1 MLASDILL
9 KIAKPGLKLQLN
21 HESIPFKIEGDA
33 VVLQTLNNR
42 RPYQLHGG
50 RSFLLFTVFLLEASF
65 SFAQVNPVYDL
76 PKPKA
81 FENRKLASELTP
93 DKPINPVKRVKQNV
107 VTHYNFH
114 FNAQNKLDK
123 VIRSAKAAHVD
134 TFTRLLTVFN
144 YSLDKTAQ
152 QQQELDSVILK
163 ANNGILLHDLRN
175 DWVDDLYL
183 LMGKS
188 YFFQKKYDS
197 AYDVFQFINY
207 NFQPREKQESGMEK
221 SIGSNLN
228 NSGNVYT
235 ISSREKK
242 LSLHQSTRNESLL
255 WIVKTLLEQGLDDE
269 ARSMMET
276 LGRDVNF
283 PKRLRDE
290 LTEIKGDWFYR
301 KKQYDSAAYYLEKSL
316 PVCEG
321 NTEKSRRYYLI
332 AQLHAL
338 SNQPEKA
345 DTAFEKA
352 VSITT
357 NPVLDAYAR
366 ISQIG
371 LSTTGKDR
379 DQRITENL
387 AALIKMGEKEKY
399 QTFRGI
405 IHAAAATL
413 ERSRNNTTAAIRLLV
428 SSNQAAG
435 NDAELKN
442 TNSLAIAEMAF
453 ESRDYPL
460 AKMYFDSANTVG
472 HPQEQKLNAQKT
484 AVTDLVKYLDL
495 VKTEDSLQRIAGLP
509 EKERADY
516 LTALLKK
523 MEKEK
528 DAFGNPSV
536 KKSGGQAIQRNRF
549 AEDQTGSLF
558 PSGATK
564 GEWYFNNPT
573 LKAQGSQAFQV
584 KWGTRPNED
593 NWRRSSTGAA
603 TGRNATGRT
612 RAITETVEQDEEE
625 RSIESLAAGL
635 PLSAKSVQESNN
647 RKADAARQLALIY
660 KNKLGDCKLSV
671 QWHEIMLNANS
682 KHPELEMVLFDLAV
696 CCKDLGLTEKMNR
709 YRSQLEQASP
719 GGNFTLMLNN
729 PAAAAQKKQETNTAA
744 AESYEK
750 IYDEFLSGNFGQA
763 IALKK
768 TADSLYGKQA
778 WTPQL
783 MYIEAVYY
791 VKSRQDSTAIS
802 ILQSISTLFP
812 SSPLARKAT
821 ALADVVSRRSIIE
834 KELQSM
840 DVVRKKE
847 DSISWVDDSP
857 LPKTRE
863 KLETQ
868 EKKTEKA
875 VAVQQVTVKPAAK
888 DTTIFK
894 APPPSISQPR
904 EDTAYRFNANGPHA
918 VIMLMNNVDVVY
930 VNEAKRALN
939 RYHAERFAENELTVN
954 NDKIGNNPFII
965 ISFFPNAAEAMGY
978 WEKTAPLASREIFP
992 WLPADKY
999 KFYILSPDHLKKMME
1014 EQKPDNFIN
1023 FIKGQFPG
1031 KF

>member
-1 MLASDILL
+1 MA
-9 KIAKPGLKLQLN
+9 
-21 HESIPFKIEGDA
+21 
-33 VVLQTLNNR
+33 
-42 RPYQLHGG
+42 
-50 RSFLLFTVFLLEASF
+50 ASF
-65 SFAQVNPVYDL
+65 SIAQVNPVYDL

-152 QQQELDSVILK
+152 QKQELDSVVLK

-188 YFFQKKYDS
+188 YFFQKKFDS
-197 AYDVFQFINY
+197 AIDVFQFINY
-207 NFQPREKQESGMEK
+207 NFQPREKQENGMEK

-242 LSLHQSTRNESLL
+242 LQLHHSIRNESLL
-255 WIVKTLLEQGLDDE
+255 WIVKTLLEQGLEDE

-276 LGRDVNF
+276 LDRDVNF
-283 PKRLRDE
+283 PKRLRGE
-290 LTEIKGDWFYR
+290 LTEVKGDWFYR
-301 KKQYDSAAYYLEKSL
+301 KKQYDSAAYYLEKSV

-321 NTEKSRRYYLI
+321 NTEKSRRYFLI

-345 DTAFEKA
+345 DTAFDKA
-352 VSITT
+352 VSLTT

-379 DQRITENL
+379 DQRITENV

-399 QTFRGI
+399 ASFKAI

-413 ERSRNNTTAAIRLLV
+413 ERSRNNSTAAIRLYV

-435 NDAELKN
+435 SDVELKN

-453 ESRDYPL
+453 DSRDYPL
-460 AKMYFDSANTVG
+460 AKMYFDSANTSG

-484 AVTDLVKYLDL
+484 AVTDLVKYLDQ
-495 VKTEDSLQRIAGLP
+495 VKTEDSLQRIANLP
-509 EKERADY
+509 EKERTDY
-516 LTALLKK
+516 LAALLKK

-528 DAFGNPSV
+528 DAMGTAGL

-558 PSGATK
+558 PTGATK
-564 GEWYFNNPT
+564 GEWYFNNPS

-584 KWGTRPNED
+584 RWGTRPNED
-593 NWRRSSTGAA
+593 NWRRSSNGVA
-603 TGRNATGRT
+603 TGRNASGRT
-612 RAITETVEQDEEE
+612 RVMTETVEQDEEE
-625 RSIESLAAGL
+625 GTIASLMANL
-635 PLSAKSVQESNN
+635 PLTAKRLQESNN
-647 RKADAARQLALIY
+647 KKADAARQLALIY

-682 KHPELEMVLFDLAV
+682 KHPELEMALFDLAV
-696 CCKDLGLTEKMNR
+696 CCKELGLADKLSR
-709 YRSQLEQASP
+709 YKSQLEQASP
-719 GGNFTLMLNN
+719 GGNFTLLLNN

-744 AESYEK
+744 AAFYEK
-750 IYDEFLSGNFGQA
+750 IYDAFLSGNFGQA
-763 IALKK
+763 VAMKK
-768 TADSLYGKQA
+768 TADSIYGKQA

-791 VKSRQDSTAIS
+791 VKSRQDSAAIS
-802 ILQSISTLFP
+802 ILQSISNIFPASPIASKAKTL
-812 SSPLARKAT
+812 AE
-821 ALADVVSRRSIIE
+821 VVSRRSAIE
-834 KELQSM
+834 SELQSLNI
-840 DVVRKKE
+840 VRKKE

-857 LPKTRE
+857 LPKSRE
-863 KLETQ
+863 KLETP
-868 EKKTEKA
+868 EKKSEKA
-875 VAVQQVTVKPAAK
+875 TVVKQITVKPIEK
-888 DTTIFK
+888 DSTIFK
-894 APPPSISQPR
+894 APPPTNTQPL
-904 EDTAYRFNANGPHA
+904 EDTSYRFNANVPHA
-918 VIMLMNNVDVVY
+918 VMMLLNNVDVVY
-930 VNEAKRALN
+930 VNEAKRALT
-939 RYHAERFAENELTVN
+939 RYHAEKFAENELTVN
-954 NDKIGNNPFII
+954 NDKIGNTPFII

-978 WEKTAPLASREIFP
+978 WERTTPLASREIFP
-992 WLPADKY
+992 WLPAEKY

-1014 EQKPDNFIN
+1014 EQKPDNFIK
-1023 FIKGQFPG
+1023 FIKAQFPG